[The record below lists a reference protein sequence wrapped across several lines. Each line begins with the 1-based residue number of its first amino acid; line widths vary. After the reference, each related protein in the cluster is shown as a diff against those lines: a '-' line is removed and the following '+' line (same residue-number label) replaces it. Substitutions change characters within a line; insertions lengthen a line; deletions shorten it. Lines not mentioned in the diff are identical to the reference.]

1 MKDSIIVYICKLP
14 DTAKPS
20 RLYIKGDHVTWIR
33 PTTLD
38 ELLELKMKYP
48 QAKLVIGN
56 TEIGIEMKFK
66 NQNYPILIAPTHI
79 PELNAVETHSRRH
92 QAIGGNIMTASPI
105 SDLNPVF
112 MAARI
117 QKNDLGASEVL
128 INILIPFTKK
138 HEHVFAFKQ
147 ARRREDDIAIVNT
160 AMRVLLEKETNSSSW
175 KIMDCSFSFGGLAPT
190 TVMAKRNESIVQEA
204 CQLLAE
210 DLPLAP
216 GAPGGQV
223 EYRRSLATSFFFKFY
238 LNVSQSLSKNEFLE
252 ITTKGYESGTK
263 HFHRDATHSIQTFQE
278 VPNDQTVEDVVGRP
292 VAHLAAEKHATGE
305 AIYCDDIPKY
315 AGELYLGIVFSTR
328 AHANII
334 AVDPSEAL
342 CLPGV
347 KAYVSAD
354 DVPGENS
361 TGSEV
366 YDEEVY
372 ATDTVTCVGQ
382 EAIAAGSFYECEP
395 CIHEK
400 GDLETGFAES
410 DHVLEGEMR
419 MEDRRRLWCKQTRNC
434 FLTNAVAVAAA
445 KTGMP
450 VRCMLDRDEDMK
462 STGMRSPFLA
472 KYKVMGRALFH
483 MENCYLIPN
492 IRGVGYLCK
501 TNIPS
506 TTGFR
511 GFGVPQSIC
520 FAESWISDIA
530 LTCGISQRQVREVN
544 FYKEGDL
551 THFNQK
557 LTNCYL
563 QRVWNELIEKC
574 DYEKRRELV
583 HAFNRENRWR
593 KRGIALTPAMLGLGF
608 GVPALDQA
616 GALVHVYT
624 DGSVIL
630 THGGTEMGQGLHTKM
645 VQVAAR
651 SLGIPV
657 SKILISE
664 TSTNTVPNTSPTA
677 ASASTD
683 LNGMAVKIACEQI
696 LERLK
701 PYQMANP
708 KGKWEDWVHSAYFD
722 RVNLSA
728 NGFYKRSNKPLA
740 GFLISVTTGRPI
752 QQGGCI
758 ITFTYGAACSEVE
771 IDCLTGDHQV
781 LRTDIVMDVG
791 TSLNPAIDIGQI
803 EGGFVQGL
811 GLYTLE
817 EMRCSQTGSLWTTGP
832 GAYKIPGFADI
843 PVEFNVHLLRSAP
856 NEKTIYS
863 SKGVGEPP
871 VLLSVS
877 VLFAIKDAITY
888 ARRESGIEGI
898 FRLDSPATS
907 ERIRMACV
915 DKFTEQFTSVAD
927 PSVKDFNVYP

>member
-1 MKDSIIVYICKLP
+1 
-14 DTAKPS
+14 
-20 RLYIKGDHVTWIR
+20 
-33 PTTLD
+33 
-38 ELLELKMKYP
+38 
-48 QAKLVIGN
+48 
-56 TEIGIEMKFK
+56 
-66 NQNYPILIAPTHI
+66 
-79 PELNAVETHSRRH
+79 
-92 QAIGGNIMTASPI
+92 MT
-105 SDLNPVF
+105 F
-112 MAARI
+112 
-117 QKNDLGASEVL
+117 
-128 INILIPFTKK
+128 
-138 HEHVFAFKQ
+138 
-147 ARRREDDIAIVNT
+147 
-160 AMRVLLEKETNSSSW
+160 
-175 KIMDCSFSFGGLAPT
+175 
-190 TVMAKRNESIVQEA
+190 
-204 CQLLAE
+204 
-210 DLPLAP
+210 
-216 GAPGGQV
+216 
-223 EYRRSLATSFFFKFY
+223 
-238 LNVSQSLSKNEFLE
+238 LSM
-252 ITTKGYESGTK
+252 
-263 HFHRDATHSIQTFQE
+263 Q
-278 VPNDQTVEDVVGRP
+278 
-292 VAHLAAEKHATGE
+292 
-305 AIYCDDIPKY
+305 
-315 AGELYLGIVFSTR
+315 GELYLGIVFSTR

-342 CLPGV
+342 CLRGV
-347 KAYVSAD
+347 KTYVSAD

-361 TGSEV
+361 TGRGLH
-366 YDEEVY
+366 DEEVY
-372 ATDTVTCVGQ
+372 ATDKVTCVGQ

-395 CIHEK
+395 CIQK

-419 MEDRRRLWCKQTRNC
+419 IGGQEHFYLETQATVAVPKGEDGEMELFVSTQNPTLTQKLVARTLGVPHNRIVVRTKRLGGGFGGKETRNC
-434 FLTNAVAVAAA
+434 ILTNAVAVAAA
-445 KTGMP
+445 KTGRP

-462 STGMRSPFLA
+462 STGMRSPYLA
-472 KYKVMGRALFH
+472 KYKIGFTLNGKIKAFDIKLYSNAGNSMDASEHVMERSLFH

-511 GFGVPQSIC
+511 GLVFRRAFV

-530 LTCGISQRQVREVN
+530 ITCGISQRQ
-544 FYKEGDL
+544 
-551 THFNQK
+551 
-557 LTNCYL
+557 
-563 QRVWNELIEKC
+563 RVWNELVEKC

-583 HAFNRENRWR
+583 HSFNRENRWR
-593 KRGIALTPAMLGLGF
+593 KRGIALIPAMLGIGF
-608 GVPALDQA
+608 SFATKNQA

-624 DGSVIL
+624 DGSVLL

-664 TSTNTVPNTSPTA
+664 TSTNTVPNTSATA
-677 ASASTD
+677 ASASSD

-728 NGFYKRSNKPLA
+728 NGFYKVPDLTYDWKTN
-740 GFLISVTTGRPI
+740 TGRMYNY
-752 QQGGCI
+752 
-758 ITFTYGAACSEVE
+758 FTYGAACSEVE

-817 EMRCSQTGSLWTTGP
+817 EMRCSQTGTLWTMGP

-856 NEKTIYS
+856 NEKAIYS

-871 VLLSVS
+871 LLLSVS